1 VERKRS
7 SAFKFKE
14 DDREADSD
22 RKEYGSELML
32 IWRDGGESR
41 VRIRENSG

>member
-1 VERKRS
+1 MQ
-7 SAFKFKE
+7 ATLLKE

-22 RKEYGSELML
+22 REEHGSELML

>member
-1 VERKRS
+1 VLDKKLDALPCS
-7 SAFKFKE
+7 TLPSQSFVVHGA
-14 DDREADSD
+14 
-22 RKEYGSELML
+22 ELML